1 MDNKELKEER
11 NKRILDSLGEQIM
24 RLLNIKT
31 KKTKP
36 LSTGVKGFYNSKTIW
51 TTGHNNRCNCNGCNQ
66 ANIKYLTK
74 YGTNR

>member
-1 MDNKELKEER
+1 
-11 NKRILDSLGEQIM
+11 M